1 MPAPCVVL
9 PGSRIPTRVPPET
22 RPDTAA
28 RRSPADP
35 DALTDLQALARM
47 ARGDESAL
55 ADLYDRHATAVYSL
69 ARRIVRHP
77 EDAEDVTQQVFAQ
90 AWRTSAR
97 YDASRG
103 AVAAWLL
110 VMARTRAIDCL
121 RRGDAT
127 RGVVTGD
134 DWLADVAD
142 PEPDVEYLA
151 ATREQVDR
159 VKSAM
164 ERLPEEQRVAVEL
177 AYYQG
182 LTQTEIAAQTSTP
195 LGTVKTRVR
204 NALIALR
211 AAVAPMNATAGGTP

>member
-1 MPAPCVVL
+1 M
-9 PGSRIPTRVPPET
+9 PPET

-28 RRSPADP
+28 RRFPAGA
-35 DALTDLQALARM
+35 DALTDLQAMARM
-47 ARGDESAL
+47 ARGEESAL
-55 ADLYDRHATAVYSL
+55 AELYDRHATAVYSL

-110 VMARTRAIDCL
+110 VMARTRAIDCV
-121 RRGDAT
+121 RRGSAARD
-127 RGVVTGD
+127 VVTGD

-142 PEPDVEYLA
+142 PEPDVEHLA

-159 VKSAM
+159 VKVAM
-164 ERLPEEQRVAVEL
+164 EGLPEEQRVAVEL

-182 LTQTEIAAQTSTP
+182 LTQTEIAAHTATP

-211 AAVAPMNATAGGTP
+211 AAVAPMNAAAGGTP

>member
-1 MPAPCVVL
+1 
-9 PGSRIPTRVPPET
+9 
-22 RPDTAA
+22 
-28 RRSPADP
+28 
-35 DALTDLQALARM
+35 M

-55 ADLYDRHATAVYSL
+55 AELYDRHATAVYSL
-69 ARRIVRHP
+69 ARRIVRHA

-97 YDASRG
+97 YDATRG

-121 RRGDAT
+121 RRGDT
-127 RGVVTGD
+127 GRGVVTGD

-142 PEPDVEYLA
+142 PEPSVEHQA

-159 VKSAM
+159 VKTAM

-177 AYYQG
+177 AYYHG
-182 LTQTEIAAQTSTP
+182 LTQTEIAAQTATP

-204 NALIALR
+204 TALIALR
-211 AAVAPMNATAGGTP
+211 AAVAPMNAAAGGTP